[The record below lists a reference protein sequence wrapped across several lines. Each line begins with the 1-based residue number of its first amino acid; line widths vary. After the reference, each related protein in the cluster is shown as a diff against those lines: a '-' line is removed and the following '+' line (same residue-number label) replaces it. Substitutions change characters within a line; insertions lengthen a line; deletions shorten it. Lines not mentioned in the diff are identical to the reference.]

1 MEKEKIAN
9 STIYNQVRTILVQ
22 GIVVA
27 LLLSLGANLLLSLRQ
42 ENEARDQTLISA
54 AQVTAN
60 APVFMDA
67 IDTNQAN
74 TYIRRTVKSVSSIDV
89 LAVYDATGEPI
100 AF

>member
-27 LLLSLGANLLLSLRQ
+27 LLLSLGANLILSLRQ
-42 ENEARDQTLISA
+42 ENEARDQSLISA

-67 IDTNQAN
+67 IDTDQAN
-74 TYIRRTVKSVSSIDV
+74 RQERV
-89 LAVYDATGEPI
+89 EH
-100 AF
+100 